1 MTQLII
7 ILFIY
12 SSQAWRYKLIY
23 LFHVLTF
30 SFNLLRVTLTLLLMN
45 VSINKGIL
53 FRLVQQLVT
62 IQSYIYSW
70 NIIEWQSFQNFAI
83 VWLNLCAIYLHFF
96 VSHTNNKK
104 APREYYIFLFF
115 LIR

>member
-1 MTQLII
+1 
-7 ILFIY
+7 
-12 SSQAWRYKLIY
+12 
-23 LFHVLTF
+23 
-30 SFNLLRVTLTLLLMN
+30 MN
-45 VSINKGIL
+45 ISNNKGVL
-53 FRLVQQLVT
+53 VRLVQQLVT

-83 VWLNLCAIYLHFF
+83 VWLNLRAIYLHFF

-115 LIR
+115 PYSITIKELIRAPENSMLARLCLFLKKLIC